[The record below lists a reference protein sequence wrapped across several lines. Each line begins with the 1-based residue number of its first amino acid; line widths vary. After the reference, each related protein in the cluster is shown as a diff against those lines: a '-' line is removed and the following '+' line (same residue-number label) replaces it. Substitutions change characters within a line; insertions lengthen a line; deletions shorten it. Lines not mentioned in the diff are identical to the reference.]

1 MNKLFVLSILVLVSL
16 AAAQT
21 QALSTFLV
29 VKIPGEDYSWMY
41 SFFREGEFVQITV
54 EEAGRVT
61 GFVSRYSEDN
71 SGNFLDHFFKDGK
84 LDGNKLTFTTKT
96 VHGVW
101 YEFNGT
107 VERGEG
113 KNPGDE
119 AYYELKGTANE
130 NTLDA
135 DYKTKTKARE
145 VVWKSFPSD
154 DESTGAK
161 K

>member
-1 MNKLFVLSILVLVSL
+1 MLSG
-16 AAAQT
+16 T
-21 QALSTFLV
+21 KT
-29 VKIPGEDYSWMY
+29 PGEDYSRMY

-54 EEAGRVT
+54 EDAGRVT
-61 GFVSRYSEDN
+61 GFVSRYSEDD
-71 SGNFLDHFFKDGK
+71 SGNFLDHFFKEGK
-84 LDGNKLTFTTKT
+84 LDGNRLTFTTKT

-119 AYYELKGTANE
+119 AYYELKGTVNE

-135 DYKTKTKARE
+135 AYKTKTRTRD

-154 DESTGAK
+154 IESAGTK